1 VSGAVQHA
9 QPLLERSLVQKA
21 SVYLELVRPRVAAM
35 VVYTA
40 LIGALVASGPGTS
53 ILPSLEA
60 AFYIALT
67 AAGAS
72 AFNQVYEREI
82 DGLMVRTRTRPL
94 PTGRLRARDAL
105 AFSALLA
112 VAGVGGLAMRYGTL
126 SALLSL
132 ATLSGYCLLYTPLKR
147 LSSWNTLVGALPGAM
162 PPLIGFVAISGELSG
177 WGVLLFAI
185 LFAWQ
190 FPHFFAIA
198 WLHREDYE
206 RAGMRMLPALP
217 GFEALAARQGLA
229 YAVIGLLISLFPV
242 LRGEA
247 GLCYLS
253 AALVLGCAYV
263 WCAFAFARRVEY
275 ATARRLL
282 LCSLFHLPLLFTA
295 VLLDPLA
302 QRALGI

>member
-1 VSGAVQHA
+1 MSGAAQHA
-9 QPLLERSLVQKA
+9 SQALERGFAHRSA
-21 SVYLELVRPRVAAM
+21 AYLELVRPRVAAM

-40 LIGALVASGPGTS
+40 LIGALVASGPGSS

-67 AAGAS
+67 AAAAS

-82 DGLMVRTRTRPL
+82 DATMVRTRKRPL

-105 AFSALLA
+105 VFSALLA
-112 VAGVGGLAMRYGTL
+112 VAGVGALALRFGTL
-126 SALLSL
+126 SALLAL

-147 LSSWNTLVGALPGAM
+147 LSSWNTLVGAVPGAM

-198 WLHREDYE
+198 WLHREDYQ
-206 RAGMRMLPALP
+206 RAGMRMLSAMP

-229 YAVIGLLISLFPV
+229 YALIGLLISLFPA

-247 GLCYLS
+247 GLVYLS
-253 AALVLGCAYV
+253 AALVLGGAYV

-275 ATARRLL
+275 ASARRLL
-282 LCSLFHLPLLFTA
+282 ICSLFHLPLLFTA